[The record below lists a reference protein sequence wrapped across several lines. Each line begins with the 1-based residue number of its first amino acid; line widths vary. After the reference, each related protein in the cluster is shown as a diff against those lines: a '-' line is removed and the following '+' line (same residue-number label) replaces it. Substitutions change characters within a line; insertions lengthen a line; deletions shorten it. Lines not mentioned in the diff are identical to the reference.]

1 MDDFNFMSTGQSK
14 PRCEHTNGYADRRNS
29 LIPFNNSKS
38 RQNDQ
43 ILHGEGVTKIDI
55 KVKEVIL
62 VSSAL
67 LLLAFS
73 LVQFYKKWVKH
84 YRDINQGSFTSY
96 YYHYERD
103 SLPVLN
109 SPSLHRAESG
119 KKNWRKLGTAITINA
134 RIRAI
139 HARKKLE
146 DAKTI
151 DPLIHDNLLPTSFSS
166 SRNNSIRKPIP
177 RPKKWSLVKTIIQPD
192 DKLDKNPKTNNQDP
206 RSIAID
212 VEDISS
218 QQGLEGF
225 NNQQLSSKGGTGTLT
240 QQQHGKYVG
249 AKVYTSSHIEN
260 KLNRNGL
267 KGDTLSENKQSMDQP
282 KLPTPLSV
290 DIYPRRERIKSRS
303 LDYGNEDRYL
313 MSTSRSSMYRN
324 EVFDNIHYHYTARR
338 PSSRLMAK
346 SVSMHNGDKLNN
358 ALAKQ
363 RAIKKHCGNMKGSKE
378 QSKESYDCRL
388 IETGRDRT
396 SNTIPHYRAITTTD
410 AGGGG
415 DTSLSLIGN
424 QAVPRRTM
432 IL

>member
-14 PRCEHTNGYADRRNS
+14 PRCEHTEGYADRRNS

-43 ILHGEGVTKIDI
+43 ILQSKGVTKIDI

-109 SPSLHRAESG
+109 SPSLHRTESG
-119 KKNWRKLGTAITINA
+119 KKNWTKLGTAITINA

-177 RPKKWSLVKTIIQPD
+177 RPKKWSLVKTILQPD
-192 DKLDKNPKTNNQDP
+192 DKLDINPKTNNQDP
-206 RSIAID
+206 RSIAIE

-218 QQGLEGF
+218 QHGLEGF
-225 NNQQLSSKGGTGTLT
+225 NKEQLSGKGGAGTLK
-240 QQQHGKYVG
+240 QQQEGNYIG
-249 AKVYTSSHIEN
+249 AMVYTSSQIEN
-260 KLNRNGL
+260 KLNRKGL
-267 KGDTLSENKQSMDQP
+267 KGETLSENKQSMDQP
-282 KLPTPLSV
+282 KLLTPLSV

-313 MSTSRSSMYRN
+313 MRTSRSSMYRN
-324 EVFDNIHYHYTARR
+324 EVFDDIVYHCTARR
-338 PSSRLMAK
+338 HSSRLMAK
-346 SVSMHNGDKLNN
+346 SVSMHNGDKLSSV
-358 ALAKQ
+358 LAKQ
-363 RAIKKHCGNMKGSKE
+363 RAIKKHWGNMKGSKE

-388 IETGRDRT
+388 IETGRDRS
-396 SNTIPHYRAITTTD
+396 SNTIPYYRAITTTD
-410 AGGGG
+410 AGGV
-415 DTSLSLIGN
+415 DPSVSLIGN
-424 QAVPRRTM
+424 QAMPRRTM